1 MTSTISCT
9 EERIGCFITML
20 YYTKWWQWW
29 TISLFD
35 EYFLKTTNSWKIKE
49 EHAEKHCFIFLVNNN
64 EIKTNDEDDEKECN
78 EEWRNQVI

>member
-1 MTSTISCT
+1 MNTS
-9 EERIGCFITML
+9 
-20 YYTKWWQWW
+20 
-29 TISLFD
+29 
-35 EYFLKTTNSWKIKE
+35 LKTTNSWKIKE